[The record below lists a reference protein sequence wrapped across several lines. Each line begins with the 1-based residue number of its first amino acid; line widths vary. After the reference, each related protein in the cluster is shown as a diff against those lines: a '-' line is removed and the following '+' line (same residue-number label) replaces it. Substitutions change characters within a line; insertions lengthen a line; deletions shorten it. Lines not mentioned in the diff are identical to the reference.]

1 MMSEKLVILVTHGPS
16 NPEMATIPFV
26 MATAAQASDVD
37 VAMAFQSEGVW
48 LMMKDLVGR
57 VHVQDF
63 PPMKELMDAYLEAGG
78 KMYVCGP
85 CVKSRKITAEEMVE
99 GALVVNAATLVAEIA
114 AATNTLVY

>member
-1 MMSEKLVILVTHGPS
+1 MAEKLVILVTHGPS
-16 NPEMATIPFV
+16 DPEMATIPFV
-26 MATAAQASDVD
+26 MATAAQASDVE
-37 VAMAFQSEGVW
+37 VSMAFQSDGVW
-48 LMMKDLVGR
+48 LMMKDLAWR

-85 CVKSRKITAEEMVE
+85 CVKSRKITADDMVE
-99 GALVVNAATLVAEIA
+99 GAQVVNAATLVVEIA